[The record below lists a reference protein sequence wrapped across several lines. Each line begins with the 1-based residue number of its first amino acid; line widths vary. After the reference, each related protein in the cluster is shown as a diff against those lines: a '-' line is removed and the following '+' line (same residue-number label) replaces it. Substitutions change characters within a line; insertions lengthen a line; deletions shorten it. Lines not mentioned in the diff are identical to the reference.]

1 MKQTSRLMAFALT
14 LAALAGLYAC
24 SICMGFVIFAALFK
38 AGLLKQIGVLFFRGL
53 LLSGVTLIALFALL
67 VVFIRRWGHQ
77 GLNARDAFSAA
88 VLSLSFNICFLVVAP
103 VTVDRSVSIFML
115 GEMAANPDE
124 SYSAGDMSRLF
135 VNVYIGDDQQIERRL
150 REQTSIG
157 NVEDAGGLYHISRRG
172 KDFIALSKFVSWLF
186 DGDPRFVDPPREP
199 GKAHPNPAP
208 PPARP

>member
-1 MKQTSRLMAFALT
+1 MKQTSGLMAFALT
-14 LAALAGLYAC
+14 LAALAALYTC
-24 SICMGFVIFAALFK
+24 SICLGFVIFATLFK

-53 LLSGVTLIALFALL
+53 LLSGVTLVALFALL
-67 VVFIRRWGHQ
+67 VALVGRWGRQ
-77 GLNARDAFSAA
+77 GLNARDAFGAA

-135 VNVYIGDDQQIERRL
+135 VKVYIGDDQQIERRL

-157 NVEDAGGLYHISRRG
+157 NVEDTGGHYRISRRG
-172 KDFIALSKFVSWLF
+172 EDFIALSKFISWLF
-186 DGDPRFVDPPREP
+186 DGDPRFVDPPRSP
-199 GKAHPNPAP
+199 GKPGPIPAP